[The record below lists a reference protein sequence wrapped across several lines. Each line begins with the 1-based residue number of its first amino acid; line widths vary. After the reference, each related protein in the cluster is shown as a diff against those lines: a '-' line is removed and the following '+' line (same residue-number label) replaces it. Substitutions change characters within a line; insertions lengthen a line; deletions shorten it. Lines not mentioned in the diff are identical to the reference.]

1 MPFYENSID
10 IDMQMSHKKLLLITI
25 PVFST
30 IFVGSII
37 AIIRYMEFKAAY
49 VKPSV
54 GGVIDARVGIKKCH
68 VHDRDLLEDKVSI
81 NYGYPLTT
89 EEYSL
94 ASSELF
100 PFANSYYL
108 GGCIVKPELSAR
120 VMYCPDCR
128 KAEKE
133 WEKVHGNRGL
143 NSILKAR

>member
-1 MPFYENSID
+1 
-10 IDMQMSHKKLLLITI
+10 MQMSHKKLLLITI

-37 AIIRYMEFKAAY
+37 AIIKYMEFKAAY
-49 VKPSV
+49 IKPSI
-54 GGVIDARVGIKKCH
+54 GGVIDARGVIEKCH
-68 VHDRDLLEDKVSI
+68 VHDRDQLEDKVSI
-81 NYGYPLTT
+81 KYGYPVTT

-108 GGCIVKPELSAR
+108 GGCVFKPELSAR

-133 WEKVHGNRGL
+133 WESVHGHRGS
-143 NSILKAR
+143 NSIFKAR